1 MIGGLSAD
9 DFRAL
14 PFEERK
20 ERLMRLTSAERMILQ
35 YCWEFWAR
43 PSQRIPRKDANERT
57 PDGSWQVWFPKCGRG
72 WGKTRVGAE
81 TTRKW
86 IQDFQ
91 FVNLVG
97 ATADDARDIM
107 IEGESGLLA
116 ICPRWERPVYKKSER
131 KLLWPNGA
139 VSLIFTAD
147 EPDRA
152 RGKQSEKLWA
162 DEIAAWRYRD
172 AWDQLMLG
180 LRLGS
185 SPQCVAT
192 STPRPTEMVM
202 EILKDPMTLVTHGST
217 YENKANLASQF
228 FGRIIKRYEGT
239 RLGRQEL
246 DGIVLDD
253 NPHAI
258 FFQNLID
265 RDRISKDMV
274 PGDLARVAVAIDPAV
289 TATSDSDETGMVIG
303 ARDCRPE
310 PHYYI
315 FEDITQTA
323 ASPATWARAA
333 VDGYR
338 RRRAD
343 VIIGEVN
350 NGGDLVESNI
360 RNADSNVNFV
370 SVRASHG
377 KVIRAEP
384 VGALYEQG
392 RVHHVGKFDVLE
404 KQMTGFDPTIQ
415 GQKSP
420 DRMDALVW
428 LLTELSEADTSPEPV
443 TAGARRRML

>member
-1 MIGGLSAD
+1 
-9 DFRAL
+9 
-14 PFEERK
+14 
-20 ERLMRLTSAERMILQ
+20 
-35 YCWEFWAR
+35 
-43 PSQRIPRKDANERT
+43 
-57 PDGSWQVWFPKCGRG
+57 
-72 WGKTRVGAE
+72 
-81 TTRKW
+81 
-86 IQDFQ
+86 
-91 FVNLVG
+91 
-97 ATADDARDIM
+97 
-107 IEGESGLLA
+107 
-116 ICPRWERPVYKKSER
+116 
-131 KLLWPNGA
+131 
-139 VSLIFTAD
+139 
-147 EPDRA
+147 
-152 RGKQSEKLWA
+152 
-162 DEIAAWRYRD
+162 
-172 AWDQLMLG
+172 
-180 LRLGS
+180 
-185 SPQCVAT
+185 
-192 STPRPTEMVM
+192 MVM

-274 PGDLARVAVAIDPAV
+274 PGDLARIAVAIDPAV

-404 KQMTGFDPTIQ
+404 KQMCGFDPTIQ